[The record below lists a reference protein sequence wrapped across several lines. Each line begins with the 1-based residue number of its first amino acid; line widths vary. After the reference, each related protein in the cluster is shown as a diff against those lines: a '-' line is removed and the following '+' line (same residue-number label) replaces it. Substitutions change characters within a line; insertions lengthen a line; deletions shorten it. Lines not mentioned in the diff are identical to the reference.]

1 MIWIRATG
9 DYCEAVSDES
19 TSLKPLVREAL
30 GEPVRRIGRFIQLAL
45 IGSGRC
51 VGEARLDPES
61 AVYTSSARGDLD
73 VTLEVVEALFRHG
86 MQPKP
91 LSFVNSV
98 SNAPNFYIAHHF
110 DLAGRS
116 NFVCSA
122 FFAFESVL
130 ELACVDMRAGYM
142 DSALVGSV
150 DVATWPMADHR
161 RRLQV
166 SDDTRMAEGSHW
178 LWLQRAEQAPT
189 GALGEVLAARQFN
202 DSDALLGWLEQQSLE
217 PAHTVLGGGQF
228 LAPGVLA
235 DIQQRSG
242 LEQLFEG
249 PEYPGY
255 YDSQSG
261 AAISCFLSRPG
272 APYLLHING
281 EGDGP
286 RLAIM
291 LVRRL

>member
-51 VGEARLDPES
+51 VNQTAIDPDS
-61 AVYTSSARGDLD
+61 GVYTSSARGDLD
-73 VTLEVVEALFRHG
+73 VTLEVVESLFRHG

-98 SNAPNFYIAHHF
+98 SNAPNFYVAKHF
-110 DLAGRS
+110 GLAGRS

-122 FFAFESVL
+122 YLAFESAL
-130 ELACVDMRAGYM
+130 ELAWVDMQAGYM

-150 DVATWPMADHR
+150 DVATWPIADHR
-161 RRLQV
+161 RRLLV
-166 SDDTRMAEGSHW
+166 SEDTTIAEGSHW
-178 LWLQRAEQAPT
+178 LWLQRSQQPPT
-189 GALGEVLAARQFN
+189 GAPGEVVAVRQFN
-202 DSDALLGWLEQQSLE
+202 NSEDLLGWQAAQSLDPE
-217 PAHTVLGGGQF
+217 DVGLVGGQF
-228 LAPGVLA
+228 LTAEMLTE
-235 DIQQRSG
+235 ISHKSG
-242 LEQLFEG
+242 LEQLPQA
-249 PEYPGY
+249 PEPPGY

-261 AAISCFLSRPG
+261 AAISHFLSNPG
-272 APYLLHING
+272 PQYLLHVNG
-281 EGDGP
+281 ERDGP
-286 RLAIM
+286 RLAVM

>member
-9 DYCEAVSDES
+9 DYREAVSDES

-45 IGSGRC
+45 IGAGRC
-51 VGEARLDPES
+51 VQSAAIDPQS

-73 VTLEVVEALFRHG
+73 VTLEVVESLFRHG

-98 SNAPNFYIAHHF
+98 SNAPNFYIARHF
-110 DLAGRS
+110 KLAGRS

-122 FFAFESVL
+122 YFAFESVL
-130 ELACVDMRAGYM
+130 ELACVDMQAGYM

-150 DVATWPMADHR
+150 DVATWPIAEHR
-161 RRLQV
+161 RRLMV
-166 SDDTRMAEGSHW
+166 EADTTMAEGSHW
-178 LWLQRAEQAPT
+178 LWLQRSEQAPPD
-189 GALGEVLAARQFN
+189 ARGEIVATRQFN
-202 DSDALLGWLEQQSLE
+202 GSEALLAWLEKQQLPTAE
-217 PAHTVLGGGQF
+217 TVLGGGQF
-228 LAPGVLA
+228 LAPESLA
-235 DIQQRSG
+235 ALRRKSG
-242 LEQLFEG
+242 IEQIFEG
-249 PEYPGY
+249 PACPGY

-261 AAISCFLSRPG
+261 AAISHFLASPG
-272 APYLLHING
+272 AHYLLHVNG

-286 RLAIM
+286 RLGVM